1 MRWLLLD
8 EIERIERGKRAFAR
22 SRVPQGEC
30 SPEPLLI
37 EMMAQTGAVLLGA
50 ESDYQKDLIFAKIE
64 TADFTPPYTS
74 GESVWIE
81 TSADAFRPEGAWM
94 DGWVR
99 TQDREIVRGR
109 FLLMHVEGLNS
120 EQHQPITFHPAFMN
134 HFKVRD
140 KIQ

>member
-8 EIERIERGKRAFAR
+8 QIERIEKGKRAFAK
-22 SRVPQGEC
+22 SRIPQTEC
-30 SPEPLLI
+30 SPEPLLM

-64 TADFTPPYTS
+64 AADFTPPYTS
-74 GESVWIE
+74 GEPVWIE
-81 TSADAFRPEGAWM
+81 TFADAFRPEGAWM
-94 DGWVR
+94 DGVVR
-99 TQDREIVRGR
+99 TKTHEIVRSR

-120 EQHQPITFHPAFMN
+120 QSKEPITFHPAFMN
-134 HFKVRD
+134 YFNVRE